1 MLQKTIIINSLKDL
15 QKFVLIGSVHTHCQC
30 ILGLAVESD
39 SFYDAQVR
47 TQHGGLSDNYL
58 YHNHF

>member
-1 MLQKTIIINSLKDL
+1 MKDL
-15 QKFVLIGSVHTHCQC
+15 QEFVLINSVHKHCQFSE
-30 ILGLAVESD
+30 GLAMESD